1 MSQEGQSQEAPQGT
15 MEITVQNIG
24 FTISAP
30 YAEGHVLTKAEA
42 GVLNQTRA
50 ENLRNNFAGVIK
62 KKLEEIGKE
71 EPPRSELSDDELGT
85 LRAQFEEYE
94 STYEFQGKRST
105 RAPVDPVR
113 REAVKIARETITA
126 ALKKKNLTPS
136 QLVEGK
142 MDQLINDYLSA
153 NPSVMD
159 EAKARVEKVKAEAAD
174 ALAGVDLDGAIKPEE
189 ETPAAQ

>member
-1 MSQEGQSQEAPQGT
+1 